1 MANITKQALIQEIA
15 KSTGFVRNDIK
26 TVIEQFLDLLAEKL
40 IEGNTIEIRGF
51 GTFACKPRKARPARN
66 PRTGETVLIEE
77 RMVPSFKFSNDIK
90 DKINSL
96 EAIVEGVNAKLE
108 SEGSDVMIAVQ
119 SQESPTDTE
128 SKSSLAVH
136 IAENLM
142 PRLSSRHLLYSS
154 GSGLE
159 NSRGES
165 LSYCF
170 FTKVPPLLLRS
181 GSATRPCRAS
191 GPAPPGRWLRASVF
205 LRGSRRRRT
214 CDAPGGTV
222 LRR

>member
-1 MANITKQALIQEIA
+1 MIQEIA

-40 IEGNTIEIRGF
+40 IEGTTIEIRGF

-66 PRTGETVLIEE
+66 PRTGETVMIEE

-119 SQESPTDTE
+119 SQETPTDTE
-128 SKSSLAVH
+128 SK
-136 IAENLM
+136 
-142 PRLSSRHLLYSS
+142 
-154 GSGLE
+154 
-159 NSRGES
+159 
-165 LSYCF
+165 
-170 FTKVPPLLLRS
+170 
-181 GSATRPCRAS
+181 
-191 GPAPPGRWLRASVF
+191 
-205 LRGSRRRRT
+205 
-214 CDAPGGTV
+214 
-222 LRR
+222 

>member
-108 SEGSDVMIAVQ
+108 SEGSDVMITVQ
-119 SQESPTDTE
+119 SQETPTDTE
-128 SKSSLAVH
+128 SK
-136 IAENLM
+136 
-142 PRLSSRHLLYSS
+142 
-154 GSGLE
+154 
-159 NSRGES
+159 
-165 LSYCF
+165 
-170 FTKVPPLLLRS
+170 
-181 GSATRPCRAS
+181 
-191 GPAPPGRWLRASVF
+191 
-205 LRGSRRRRT
+205 
-214 CDAPGGTV
+214 
-222 LRR
+222 

>member
-1 MANITKQALIQEIA
+1 MANITKPALIQEIA

-128 SKSSLAVH
+128 SK
-136 IAENLM
+136 
-142 PRLSSRHLLYSS
+142 
-154 GSGLE
+154 
-159 NSRGES
+159 
-165 LSYCF
+165 
-170 FTKVPPLLLRS
+170 
-181 GSATRPCRAS
+181 
-191 GPAPPGRWLRASVF
+191 
-205 LRGSRRRRT
+205 
-214 CDAPGGTV
+214 
-222 LRR
+222 

>member
-128 SKSSLAVH
+128 SK
-136 IAENLM
+136 
-142 PRLSSRHLLYSS
+142 
-154 GSGLE
+154 
-159 NSRGES
+159 
-165 LSYCF
+165 
-170 FTKVPPLLLRS
+170 
-181 GSATRPCRAS
+181 
-191 GPAPPGRWLRASVF
+191 
-205 LRGSRRRRT
+205 
-214 CDAPGGTV
+214 
-222 LRR
+222 

>member
-119 SQESPTDTE
+119 SQESPTDIE
-128 SKSSLAVH
+128 SK
-136 IAENLM
+136 
-142 PRLSSRHLLYSS
+142 
-154 GSGLE
+154 
-159 NSRGES
+159 
-165 LSYCF
+165 
-170 FTKVPPLLLRS
+170 
-181 GSATRPCRAS
+181 
-191 GPAPPGRWLRASVF
+191 
-205 LRGSRRRRT
+205 
-214 CDAPGGTV
+214 
-222 LRR
+222 

>member
-26 TVIEQFLDLLAEKL
+26 TVIEQFLDLLGEKL

-96 EAIVEGVNAKLE
+96 EALVEGANAKLE
-108 SEGSDVMIAVQ
+108 FEETQVSDATSSSVM
-119 SQESPTDTE
+119 
-128 SKSSLAVH
+128 
-136 IAENLM
+136 
-142 PRLSSRHLLYSS
+142 
-154 GSGLE
+154 
-159 NSRGES
+159 
-165 LSYCF
+165 
-170 FTKVPPLLLRS
+170 
-181 GSATRPCRAS
+181 
-191 GPAPPGRWLRASVF
+191 
-205 LRGSRRRRT
+205 
-214 CDAPGGTV
+214 
-222 LRR
+222 

>member
-66 PRTGETVLIEE
+66 PRTGETVMIEE

-108 SEGSDVMIAVQ
+108 SEGCDVMIAVQ
-119 SQESPTDTE
+119 SQETPIDTE
-128 SKSSLAVH
+128 SK
-136 IAENLM
+136 
-142 PRLSSRHLLYSS
+142 
-154 GSGLE
+154 
-159 NSRGES
+159 
-165 LSYCF
+165 
-170 FTKVPPLLLRS
+170 
-181 GSATRPCRAS
+181 
-191 GPAPPGRWLRASVF
+191 
-205 LRGSRRRRT
+205 
-214 CDAPGGTV
+214 
-222 LRR
+222 